1 MFSSFLSNF
10 EDFINNSTLEVL
22 ENITGFK
29 RIKEIGE
36 QSSPKLQFLNQGVN
50 SKELMLF
57 FLLKTMEETITD
69 ISEFTKDVADDL
81 IELFKQYSHS
91 RIHFKR
97 NSSEFRIK
105 IDLESGDKR
114 QLSVKSR
121 GTYYTPNFMSTFM
134 CMSSIQQVSKQ
145 KLFKLKNYIEKIKE
159 KKAELNVEDLYDFI
173 AIKIVDLSMGVGNF
187 LCDAIPNLIS
197 HLKSCKDII
206 QAQLWNLISVQEQE
220 ELQKFAPFCITH
232 EIEQE
237 NTRFGDFIFKKCL
250 YGAEIDPKIH
260 KMAQIIVKLKLS
272 SILRIEFLHPSNLYC
287 RNSIITPLRELF
299 QSIFWK
305 KGREFDVVIGNPP
318 WEILK
323 PNKREFFNNYYKD
336 FMHLNRSQQD
346 EIQTQLLQNEELSK
360 IFTEYT
366 RKYTTQ
372 LEDISSIGYSYQ
384 SSTIDD
390 KTYTGDPQLFKIFLE
405 IAFNVVR
412 EGGIISL
419 IVQHNFLGSKSC
431 AALRSLYLQ
440 NGKLFRMWEFYN
452 RNQNGLYFQNVD
464 PNQRFILFQFQKKKH
479 QKTDINYKKCNSDKD
494 LNFTFLPYQKVH
506 PDIYYKVSNEELQLF
521 GFENEEHRN
530 VFEKILST
538 NHDFSS
544 FNWRNEGLQINF
556 SQDIH
561 VTRNRDKFSE
571 KQTSFS
577 VYGGRSFGPYYF
589 QNIKVRYLEESAFK
603 GFLIPE
609 KSIICRNILPNSAKR
624 IIFSVPPDGA
634 LIDNSCTRVFLEND
648 KENALHF
655 LLAIS
660 NSLLAEYYLRTILTG
675 MNLNYYLIRR
685 IPIPSQASLNDNK
698 YTELLSNLVEL
709 SKELPIIPL
718 ETKEWANRFA
728 EIEATIALLF
738 KLSIKEI
745 NVILDS
751 FNFIKLQK
759 TKFCGSKPFQELTKE
774 LILDY
779 FKSLSSRFT

>member
-22 ENITGFK
+22 ENITGLK
-29 RIKEIGE
+29 RIKQIGDF
-36 QSSPKLQFLNQGVN
+36 SNPKLQFLNQGVN

-69 ISEFTKDVADDL
+69 ISVCDKDFADDF

-91 RIHFKR
+91 RIHFKC
-97 NSSEFRIK
+97 NSSGFRIK

-121 GTYYTPNFMSTFM
+121 GTYYTPKFMSIFM
-134 CMSSIQQVSKQ
+134 CMSSIQQVSMQ
-145 KLFKLKNYIEKIKE
+145 KLDKLKNHIEKIKE
-159 KKAELNVEDLYDFI
+159 KEESLNVEDLHDFI

-197 HLKSCKDII
+197 HLNSCKDII
-206 QAQLWNLISVQEQE
+206 QTQLWNLISIQEQE
-220 ELQKFAPFCITH
+220 ELQKITPFCITH

-237 NTRFGDFIFKKCL
+237 NTRFGYYIFEQCL
-250 YGAEIDPKIH
+250 YGTEIDPKIH

-272 SILRIEFLHPSNLYC
+272 SILRIKFLHPSNLYC

-305 KGREFDVVIGNPP
+305 KGSEFDLVIGNPP
-318 WEILK
+318 WEVLK
-323 PNKREFFNNYYKD
+323 PNKREFFSNYNED
-336 FMHLNRSQQD
+336 FLHLNRRQQD
-346 EIQTQLLQNEELSK
+346 EIQIDLLQNEELSK

-366 RKYTTQ
+366 QKYTTQ
-372 LEDISSIGYSYQ
+372 IEDISTIGYSYQ
-384 SSTIDD
+384 SSIIYD
-390 KTYTGDPQLFKIFLE
+390 KTFTGDPQLFKIFLE
-405 IAFNVVR
+405 IAFNAVR

-440 NGKLFRMWEFYN
+440 NGKLFRIWEFYN

-464 PNQRFILFQFQKKKH
+464 PNLRFIVFQFQKKKH
-479 QKTDINYKKCNSDKD
+479 QKTDINYKKCNSDED
-494 LNFTFLPYQKVH
+494 LNCNFLPYQKIH
-506 PDIYYKVSNEELQLF
+506 PDIYHKVSNEELQLF
-521 GFENEEHRN
+521 GFENEEHRS
-530 VFEKILST
+530 VFEKILAT

-544 FNWRNEGLQINF
+544 FKWRNEDLRVKF

-571 KQTSFS
+571 KPTSFLI
-577 VYGGRSFGPYYF
+577 YGGRSFGPFYF

-603 GFLIPE
+603 GYVIPE

-624 IIFSVPPDGA
+624 IIFSILPEKA
-634 LIDNSCTRVFLEND
+634 LIDNSCTRVVLEND
-648 KENALHF
+648 NENALYF

-685 IPIPSQASLNDNK
+685 MPLPSQTSLNDSK
-698 YTELLSNLVEL
+698 HTDLLSNLVEL
-709 SKELPIIPL
+709 SKQLPNIPL
-718 ETKEWANRFA
+718 ETKEWANLFA
-728 EIEATIALLF
+728 ENEATIAVLF

-745 NVILDS
+745 KVILDS

-779 FKSLSSRFT
+779 FISLTSRFT